1 MPNRKPAEEQDVA
14 DRISTHRA
22 NLGMYRSA
30 LIQFLDK
37 VEMDRVELNT
47 ERVIFRSMTI
57 TSKRLTRPVIN
68 DIIMA
73 GLSVVTEAARTPMD
87 IEIVA
92 FLKAELKSKCDCVS
106 YKGNLLV
113 STSAEAKRVTREGV
127 ILRRGD
133 MSLVDPDTRG
143 LCEAMWD
150 ELGQRHSIV
159 EEGKAAKRAR
169 VEANDTASQATT
181 VVAPSPEAPPEAAS
195 VIKEAEASPPLPHVT
210 SPELELSPLPVKS
223 SLSKTEA
230 VPKPKLKSSISK
242 TEAAVLFQ
250 RVAEYMIMHRREESL
265 DEAVVQLV
273 DDWWPVAAPR

>member
-1 MPNRKPAEEQDVA
+1 MPYRKSAEEQDVA
-14 DRISTHRA
+14 ERISTHRA
-22 NLGMYRSA
+22 NLGMYRA
-30 LIQFLDK
+30 AMLQFLDK
-37 VEMDRVELNT
+37 VAMDHVQLDT
-47 ERVIFRSMTI
+47 ERVIFRSMTV

-68 DIIMA
+68 GIVMVGVNIVKEVTRAPLDIDII
-73 GLSVVTEAARTPMD
+73 
-87 IEIVA
+87 A
-92 FLKAELKSKCDCVS
+92 FLKAELKSQCDVVTF
-106 YKGNLLV
+106 KGNILK
-113 STSAEAKRVTREGV
+113 STSPEAKRVTREGTT
-127 ILRRGD
+127 LRRGD
-133 MSLVDPDTRG
+133 ASVVDPDTRG
-143 LCEAMWD
+143 LCEAMWE
-150 ELGQRHSIV
+150 ELGQRHSIM

-169 VEANDTASQATT
+169 VEASDTASRATT
-181 VVAPSPEAPPEAAS
+181 VAAPSPEAPPEAAS

>member
-1 MPNRKPAEEQDVA
+1 
-14 DRISTHRA
+14 
-22 NLGMYRSA
+22 
-30 LIQFLDK
+30 
-37 VEMDRVELNT
+37 
-47 ERVIFRSMTI
+47 MTV

-68 DIIMA
+68 GIVMVGVNIVKEVTRAPLDIDII
-73 GLSVVTEAARTPMD
+73 
-87 IEIVA
+87 A
-92 FLKAELKSKCDCVS
+92 FLKAELKSQCDVVTF
-106 YKGNLLV
+106 KGNILK
-113 STSAEAKRVTREGV
+113 STSPEAKRVTREGTT
-127 ILRRGD
+127 LRRGD
-133 MSLVDPDTRG
+133 ASVVDPDTRG

-169 VEANDTASQATT
+169 VEATT